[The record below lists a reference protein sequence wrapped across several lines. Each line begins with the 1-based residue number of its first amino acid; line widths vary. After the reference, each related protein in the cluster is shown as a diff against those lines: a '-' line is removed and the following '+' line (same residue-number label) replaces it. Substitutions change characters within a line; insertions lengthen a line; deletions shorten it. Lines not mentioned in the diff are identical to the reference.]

1 MLIVTEAT
9 SSDELTSCEVMLFD
23 PQSKG
28 NSAPCQQIQQLM
40 QKLDKSFDSFTTVES
55 QLWKEVRE

>member
-1 MLIVTEAT
+1 
-9 SSDELTSCEVMLFD
+9 
-23 PQSKG
+23 
-28 NSAPCQQIQQLM
+28 LM